1 VGDDVVAVIAIYF
14 ACGFIFEEAEGNLF
28 QAVADDIGHGISL
41 IRLRDERSR
50 ADEALAHETAER
62 KALENQLLQA
72 DKLNAIAQLTGG
84 LAHDFNNKLGVISGN
99 LQLIS
104 MLAREHHDMKS
115 AIDAAK
121 RASDSAVALV
131 QSLLS
136 FGGRQHA
143 SSKLVN
149 VPELVKSAIAMLN
162 RFIGNNIIIET
173 VHDDS
178 PQNVIVDPARLEA
191 ALTNFIINSRDAMPG
206 GGRIVIAS
214 GTMQADGL
222 GNKQLA
228 GFIGKY
234 VFISVEDTGTGIPD
248 DILDRVCEPFFTT
261 KPIGAGTGL
270 GLANAYAFARQS
282 LGGLHIESQAGNGAL
297 VKLFL
302 PSAETDEDISM
313 LNEAYS
319 NSETAG
325 SGHILVVEDEDDL
338 RSAVAAYLRAA
349 GYTVVEARTAQ
360 SALATLKANIDID
373 ILFSDVILPDG
384 MSGFDL
390 IEDAFLFQPGC
401 RVIMTSGHVF
411 PQYDHSEA
419 LKGKYIFV
427 KKPYD
432 FRVIANTISTLL
444 AERSSIGAHKVQREE

>member
-1 VGDDVVAVIAIYF
+1 
-14 ACGFIFEEAEGNLF
+14 
-28 QAVADDIGHGISL
+28 
-41 IRLRDERSR
+41 
-50 ADEALAHETAER
+50 
-62 KALENQLLQA
+62 
-72 DKLNAIAQLTGG
+72 
-84 LAHDFNNKLGVISGN
+84 
-99 LQLIS
+99 
-104 MLAREHHDMKS
+104 
-115 AIDAAK
+115 
-121 RASDSAVALV
+121 
-131 QSLLS
+131 
-136 FGGRQHA
+136 
-143 SSKLVN
+143 
-149 VPELVKSAIAMLN
+149 
-162 RFIGNNIIIET
+162 
-173 VHDDS
+173 
-178 PQNVIVDPARLEA
+178 
-191 ALTNFIINSRDAMPG
+191 MPG

-360 SALATLKANIDID
+360 AALATLKANIDVD

-432 FRVIANTISTLL
+432 FRIIANTISTLL